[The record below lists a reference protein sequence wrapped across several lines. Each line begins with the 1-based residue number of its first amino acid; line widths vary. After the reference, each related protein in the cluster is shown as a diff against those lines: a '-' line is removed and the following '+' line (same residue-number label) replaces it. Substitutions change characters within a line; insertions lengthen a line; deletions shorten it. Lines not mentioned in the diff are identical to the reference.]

1 LPSVDHS
8 PLPVAMVLRNVV
20 LLTAG
25 VAALDNVRPSPI
37 KKVVTLIE
45 EMKSNV
51 EKEGKEDL
59 KAYDEYKCWC
69 DSNGAEKKEAIEYAT
84 ETIADLE
91 AYLEEAAGKEGELK
105 TEIDSLQADIDEDN
119 AALGTA
125 KSVRDK
131 EADESAAMESDS
143 KESVGLISGAL
154 DVLKKAQS
162 FAEVKKSSPQEQ
174 DALIQV
180 RSVVERHFP
189 QFQGVMQKDLFDMMS
204 TFNNLDQA
212 TMSHSEVATGAF
224 LGEVFLPK
232 REAAMIE
239 QTEGQGEPSGGAAG
253 AKSYNSQGGQIIG
266 ILAEMKDEMV
276 RDLSAAQKAEF
287 KALVDF
293 QNLRAA
299 KMAETAAAE
308 EQKGLKEDEL
318 ATLLDRA
325 AKAAADL
332 ESMKEAK
339 AADEKFVAEMEVGC
353 STVDTEFAAR
363 SKIRGDEVVALG
375 EVLEILTSD
384 EARDLFARS
393 VGGAASFLQVEA
405 STRERR
411 TESAFQHIASVARK
425 HKNWMLMSLAV
436 NVQLDAFAVVN
447 EKIDKMLVELEK
459 QQKAEYEKKE
469 KCNQDIDST
478 EDDIWTAK
486 RTKKDLGEKNLD
498 LSNTLETLAE
508 EIKTLKQEVS
518 DMEVSLK
525 QAGIDR
531 KAENEMFQQQIFD
544 QRATVKVLNMA
555 LDRMK
560 EFYEPSLMQ
569 VHMHGKQPTPGA
581 AAAPP
586 PPKPQGYE
594 KSGGSGGA
602 MELIK
607 MIIEE
612 SKRAEQELQTDEN
625 ASQKRYGSFV
635 GSTAKSIEAARGS
648 IAEKEK
654 QTAETESALS
664 ETKEGQLA
672 NEASLENLATLLS
685 ALHADC
691 DFVIK
696 YFKLRQEARQE
707 EMDSIKEAKAILAG
721 AR

>member
-1 LPSVDHS
+1 LPSVNHS

-25 VAALDNVRPSPI
+25 VVAALDNVRPSPI

-69 DSNGAEKKEAIEYAT
+69 DSNGAEKKDAIEYAT

-143 KESVGLISGAL
+143 KESVGLIGGAL

-276 RDLSAAQKAEF
+276 RDLSASQKAEF

-325 AKAAADL
+325 A
-332 ESMKEAK
+332 
-339 AADEKFVAEMEVGC
+339 
-353 STVDTEFAAR
+353 
-363 SKIRGDEVVALG
+363 
-375 EVLEILTSD
+375 
-384 EARDLFARS
+384 
-393 VGGAASFLQVEA
+393 
-405 STRERR
+405 
-411 TESAFQHIASVARK
+411 
-425 HKNWMLMSLAV
+425 
-436 NVQLDAFAVVN
+436 
-447 EKIDKMLVELEK
+447 
-459 QQKAEYEKKE
+459 
-469 KCNQDIDST
+469 
-478 EDDIWTAK
+478 
-486 RTKKDLGEKNLD
+486 
-498 LSNTLETLAE
+498 
-508 EIKTLKQEVS
+508 
-518 DMEVSLK
+518 
-525 QAGIDR
+525 
-531 KAENEMFQQQIFD
+531 
-544 QRATVKVLNMA
+544 
-555 LDRMK
+555 
-560 EFYEPSLMQ
+560 
-569 VHMHGKQPTPGA
+569 
-581 AAAPP
+581 
-586 PPKPQGYE
+586 
-594 KSGGSGGA
+594 
-602 MELIK
+602 
-607 MIIEE
+607 
-612 SKRAEQELQTDEN
+612 
-625 ASQKRYGSFV
+625 
-635 GSTAKSIEAARGS
+635 
-648 IAEKEK
+648 
-654 QTAETESALS
+654 
-664 ETKEGQLA
+664 
-672 NEASLENLATLLS
+672 
-685 ALHADC
+685 
-691 DFVIK
+691 
-696 YFKLRQEARQE
+696 
-707 EMDSIKEAKAILAG
+707 
-721 AR
+721 